1 MTPEFERHLALA
13 RHLFDARRY
22 EGAARE
28 CEAALRLE
36 PQANEARLLLARTL
50 RQLGRRDEA
59 RREVQTAL
67 EADPDD
73 VDALYLRSMIAPR
86 RAEALAAIEAALALR
101 PNLPA
106 LHTQLAAVHLRS
118 DLPWFLRVKQRSSAL
133 RAENAAR
140 AALKLNP
147 RDALAHRYLALAL
160 ISQNR
165 VEAARHHVMTSLAL
179 HPENPRSHVLLSL
192 LHNNQNDAAGAESAL
207 REALRLDPDNRGL
220 QRDLKIH
227 VVGEQIFGSFG
238 TSTQPLVE
246 DDANDAAFQIF
257 EATWGK
263 LPPLWRLPVLV
274 AAQIATMTALA
285 ILPWHKIGSVAVQTV
300 AILGLL
306 LLFCYLP
313 LNLNYAAR
321 PYLARV
327 PQKFLPRDLKKRGK
341 PDSPS
346 SSP

>member
-1 MTPEFERHLALA
+1 
-13 RHLFDARRY
+13 
-22 EGAARE
+22 
-28 CEAALRLE
+28 
-36 PQANEARLLLARTL
+36 
-50 RQLGRRDEA
+50 
-59 RREVQTAL
+59 
-67 EADPDD
+67 
-73 VDALYLRSMIAPR
+73 VDALYLTSMIAPR
-86 RAEALAAIEAALALR
+86 RVEALVAIEKALALR

-118 DLPWFLRVKQRSSAL
+118 DLPWFLRVNQRPSAR
-133 RAENAAR
+133 RAEHAAR

-165 VEAARHHVMTSLAL
+165 VDEAREYVMASLAL

-192 LHNNQNDAAGAESAL
+192 MHNNQNDAAGAEAAL

-227 VVGEQIFGSFG
+227 VVGEQVFGWMGDS
-238 TSTQPLVE
+238 SAPAVE
-246 DDANDAAFQIF
+246 DDANDAAFKVF

-285 ILPWHKIGSVAVQTV
+285 TLPWHQMGSVTLQTGG
-300 AILGLL
+300 ILGLL

-341 PDSPS
+341 PDSPA
-346 SSP
+346 

>member
-1 MTPEFERHLALA
+1 MNPEFERHLALA
-13 RHLFDARRY
+13 RHLFDARHP
-22 EGAARE
+22 EDAARE
-28 CEAALRLE
+28 CETALRLE
-36 PQANEARLLLARTL
+36 PDANHARLLLARAL
-50 RQLGRRDEA
+50 RQLGRLDEA
-59 RREVQTAL
+59 RREVKTAL
-67 EADPDD
+67 ETDPDD
-73 VDALYLRSMIAPR
+73 VDALYLFSMIAPR

-101 PNLPA
+101 PHLPA

-118 DLPWFLRVKQRSSAL
+118 DLPWFLRVKQRPSAR
-133 RAENAAR
+133 RAEAAAR

-147 RDALAHRYLALAL
+147 RDALAHRYVALAL

-165 VEAARHHVMTSLAL
+165 VEEAREHVMTSLAL

-192 LHNNQNDAAGAESAL
+192 LRNNQNDAAGAESAL
-207 REALRLDPDNRGL
+207 REALRLDPDNRDL

-227 VVGEQIFGSFG
+227 VAGEQIFGWMG
-238 TSTQPLVE
+238 TPAPVVE
-246 DDANDAAFQIF
+246 DDANDAAFKVF

-263 LPPLWRLPVLV
+263 LPPLWRLPILV

-285 ILPWHKIGSVAVQTV
+285 TLPWHRIGSVTLQTV

-327 PQKFLPRDLKKRGK
+327 PSRFLPRDLKKRGK
-341 PDSPS
+341 PDTPSP
-346 SSP
+346 